1 MTKKMKKRA
10 VTIGYGALLFLI
22 AVLVK
27 ELHLI
32 KNYNVQLIL
41 FLAAYLVTGRDVIKK
56 AVRNLRNGQVLDE
69 NFLMTIASLGAF
81 LISEM
86 SEAVGVMQKLLLL
99 CCFIRSGNSSRTTRS
114 TIPENPSRR
123 LWISGRTPPT

>member
-86 SEAVGVMQKLLLL
+86 SEA
-99 CCFIRSGNSSRTTRS
+99 
-114 TIPENPSRR
+114 IPLAFVE
-123 LWISGRTPPT
+123 